1 MTNKKSKS
9 YISKLDDSQQ
19 VHPDDEKF
27 KRLKKRKPKVRT
39 LKDLQPL
46 VKEGKYRIGPHAH
59 NHALSEG
66 FNESDMVGS
75 ILYGKELMRYL
86 LDERIL
92 VLGQISPSPTVKIPL
107 HVVLEYSKP
116 RWVDIVTAFVPK
128 RPHRPVSR
136 GRLAEMLRYDKH
148 EPELKVTGSK

>member
-1 MTNKKSKS
+1 MADKKSN
-9 YISKLDDSQQ
+9 SKFSNSDDLRH
-19 VHPDDEKF
+19 VHPDDEAF
-27 KRLKKRKPKVRT
+27 KKLKKRKPKIRT
-39 LKDLQPL
+39 LEDLRPL
-46 VKEGKYRIGPHAH
+46 IKEGKYRIGPHAH

-75 ILYGKELMRYL
+75 ILYGKELMRYV

-148 EPELKVTGSK
+148 EPELKIMGK

>member
-1 MTNKKSKS
+1 MADKKST
-9 YISKLDDSQQ
+9 SKFSHSSDQQQ

-27 KRLKKRKPKVRT
+27 KKLKKRKPKIRT

-59 NHALSEG
+59 SHALSEG

-92 VLGQISPSPTVKIPL
+92 VLGQIKSHQVLQSKFLYMLCWNIQN
-107 HVVLEYSKP
+107 HV
-116 RWVDIVTAFVPK
+116 
-128 RPHRPVSR
+128 
-136 GRLAEMLRYDKH
+136 G
-148 EPELKVTGSK
+148 